1 MPPAPYVHVTITV
14 PGELHPTLP
23 SNQPDGYSLLI
34 KATAEAIIS
43 SPAIVALSWAFS
55 PRA

>member
-34 KATAEAIIS
+34 KATAEAIIN